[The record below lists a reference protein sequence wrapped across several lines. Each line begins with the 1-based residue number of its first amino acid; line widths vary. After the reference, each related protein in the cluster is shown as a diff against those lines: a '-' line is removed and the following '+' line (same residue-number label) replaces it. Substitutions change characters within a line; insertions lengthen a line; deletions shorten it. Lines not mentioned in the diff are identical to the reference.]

1 MTELRFT
8 GSRGDGPDSV
18 SVTRDPAAGYNNG
31 GPLSVAAALE
41 GLAHLNVITWWFV
54 SGRRLGFGPIN
65 S

>member
-18 SVTRDPAAGYNNG
+18 SVTRDPAARYNNG

-41 GLAHLNVITWWFV
+41 GSDPLERDYLMIRVGQEIRFRTH
-54 SGRRLGFGPIN
+54 
-65 S
+65 